1 LNQQQYRIACENL
14 ERRRKR
20 IGETRYDQEFQH
32 LTTMHYRWRDQASGG
47 ASATIR
53 MLDANHPRNWNRDSM
68 WNLPHEMIQQM
79 NDVYTL
85 TPIPKDEEEMKPL
98 PDTATADSVIAAKA
112 DADAKRKRDQL
123 IRELA
128 SVVEAADL
136 QRNTARE
143 TLKKAKEGR
152 RALKDV
158 RDNPKATDAE
168 IRDAIKEAQKCGIY
182 GRP

>member
-1 LNQQQYRIACENL
+1 LNHAQYRIGVEDL
-14 ERRRKR
+14 EQQRKR
-20 IGETRYDQEFQH
+20 IGQARYDQELRH
-32 LTTMHYRWRDQASGG
+32 LNRLYNRWRDVQGRPG
-47 ASATIR
+47 AMIR
-53 MLDANHPRNWNRDSM
+53 MMDDHHPRWNDSM

-85 TPIPKDEEEMKPL
+85 TPLPKDEEEMKPL

-112 DADAKRKRDQL
+112 DAEAKRKRDQL

-128 SVVEAADL
+128 SIVEAADL
-136 QRNTARE
+136 QRETARE

-182 GRP
+182 GRS